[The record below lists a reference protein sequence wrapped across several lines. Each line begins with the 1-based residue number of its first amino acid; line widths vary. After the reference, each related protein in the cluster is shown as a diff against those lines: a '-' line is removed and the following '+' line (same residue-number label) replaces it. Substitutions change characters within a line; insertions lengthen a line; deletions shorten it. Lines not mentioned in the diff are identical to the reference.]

1 MTTGFLGVPD
11 VDIWLFA
18 ALTAASFLTHFFGM
32 VTGAAGGLLLLA
44 TLASFFPPVVVVPM
58 HTIIQLATNIGR
70 IAIMWR
76 YVLRELL
83 LPFLIGSA
91 IGAFAGAQI
100 FIALPDGVLQGII
113 ACFILISM
121 WLPKIAQ
128 LGEARGR
135 FGVVGFAATFL
146 GVFVSATG
154 TMVGPFVHHAVTDR
168 RNYVA
173 TFGALMVI
181 MHSTKLIAFISV
193 GIAMHAYAPLIVAL
207 IASGIFAT
215 WVGRFVLDR
224 VPENFFRVVF
234 RVILTLL
241 AIRLLWVAVRQTGLL

>member
-1 MTTGFLGVPD
+1 VAQGFLGVPD
-11 VDIWLFA
+11 VDLWLFVG
-18 ALTAASFLTHFFGM
+18 LTAASFFTHFFGM

-70 IAIMWR
+70 VMIMWR
-76 YVLRELL
+76 LVLRHLL
-83 LPFLIGSA
+83 APFLIGSA

-100 FIALPDGVLQGII
+100 FVSLPSGVLQGII

-121 WLPKIAQ
+121 WLPRFAQ
-128 LGEARGR
+128 LGQAKGR
-135 FGVVGFAATFL
+135 FAVVGFAATFL

-154 TMVGPFVHHAVTDR
+154 TMVGPFVHHASPDR

-181 MHSTKLIAFISV
+181 MHSTKLLAFISV
-193 GIAMHAYAPLIVAL
+193 GIALHAYAPLIVAL

-215 WVGRFVLDR
+215 WVGRQVLDR
-224 VPENFFRVVF
+224 VPEKIFRVVF

-241 AIRLLWVAVRQTGLL
+241 AIRLLFVAGRQMGLF

>member
-1 MTTGFLGVPD
+1 MEGGFLGVPD
-11 VDIWLFA
+11 VDVWLFVG
-18 ALTAASFLTHFFGM
+18 LTAASFFTHFFGM

-44 TLASFFPPVVVVPM
+44 TLASFFPPAVVVPL

-76 YVLRELL
+76 FVLRELL
-83 LPFLIGSA
+83 PPFLIGSA

-100 FIALPDGVLQGII
+100 FVALPDGVLQGII

-154 TMVGPFVHHAVTDR
+154 TMVGPFVHHATPDR

-207 IASGIFAT
+207 TVSGIFAT
-215 WVGRFVLDR
+215 WVGRHVLDR
-224 VPENFFRVVF
+224 VPEKLFRMVF

-241 AIRLLWVAVRQTGLL
+241 AIRLLWVAGRQMGLF

>member
-1 MTTGFLGVPD
+1 MAQGFLGVPD
-11 VDIWLFA
+11 VDLWLFVG
-18 ALTAASFLTHFFGM
+18 LTAASFFTHFFGM

-44 TLASFFPPVVVVPM
+44 TLASFFPPVIVVPM

-70 IAIMWR
+70 VMIMWR
-76 YVLRELL
+76 LVLRHLL

-100 FIALPDGVLQGII
+100 FVSLPSGILQGII

-121 WLPKIAQ
+121 WLPRFAQ
-128 LGEARGR
+128 LGQAQGR
-135 FGVVGFAATFL
+135 FAVIGCAATFL

-154 TMVGPFVHHAVTDR
+154 TMVGPFVHHASPDR

-181 MHSTKLIAFISV
+181 MHSTKLLAFISV
-193 GIAMHAYAPLIVAL
+193 GIALHAYAPLIVAL

-215 WVGRFVLDR
+215 WVGRQVLDK
-224 VPENFFRVVF
+224 VPEKIFRVVF

-241 AIRLLWVAVRQTGLL
+241 AIRLLFVAGRQMGLF